1 MCIHSEWVRAGVE
14 GREMNTA
21 LQEGP
26 GGHLPST
33 SLHIRTQVGLPAGP
47 RDEGPSSVSSGG
59 RAGVQVPLLPISR
72 QTPRVSP

>member
-1 MCIHSEWVRAGVE
+1 
-14 GREMNTA
+14 MNTA

-59 RAGVQVPLLPISR
+59 RARVQVPLLPISR